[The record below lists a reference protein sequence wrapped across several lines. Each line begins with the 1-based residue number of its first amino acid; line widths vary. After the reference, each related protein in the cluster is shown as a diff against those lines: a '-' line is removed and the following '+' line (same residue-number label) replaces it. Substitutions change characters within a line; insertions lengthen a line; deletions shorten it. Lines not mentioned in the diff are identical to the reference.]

1 MALRQWT
8 RRGWQP
14 PAGSVLINPDDHAW
28 YSGMMPGLLAG
39 RFSREECAIPLE
51 PLCEAAGLELIL
63 NRVDALDTED
73 RSLQLWQSTRNYEL
87 LSVNTGSTPASPTES
102 DGSIPLV
109 PAKPFRGFIS
119 AWEQW
124 QQARSTPHLAILG
137 GGPAAFELALS
148 LQQSLP
154 RLRMTLVS
162 DRPLLAGH
170 PKKLASKARRFLH
183 RKDITVIENRRID
196 RIADGR
202 LYAKEDF
209 VLKADAL
216 ILATG
221 ATAQPW
227 YREASL
233 EHDPSGFIRV
243 DSTLQASGRADIFA
257 AGDCISLPGI
267 QRSGVYSVRQGST
280 LARNIPATLSGKA
293 LRKYQPQAQSL
304 ALLATADGGALMSYR
319 GRAAQGRL
327 CGLWKD
333 WLDRRFMRRHRL
345 R

>member
-1 MALRQWT
+1 MALRQWV

-14 PAGSVLINPDDHAW
+14 PAGSALVNPDDHAW

-51 PLCEAAGLELIL
+51 PLCEAAGLELIRD
-63 NRVDALDTED
+63 RVDALDTSGK
-73 RSLQLWQSTRNYEL
+73 SLQLSRSTRNYEL
-87 LSVNTGSTPASPTES
+87 LSINTGSTPACPADS
-102 DGSIPLV
+102 DGSIPMV
-109 PAKPFRGFIS
+109 PAKPFRSFIS

-124 QQARSTPHLAILG
+124 QQAGATPHLAVLG

-148 LQQSLP
+148 LKQSLP

-162 DRPLLAGH
+162 DRPLLQGH

-183 RKDITVIENRRID
+183 RQNITVIENHHID
-196 RIADGR
+196 RIADAR
-202 LYAKEDF
+202 LFAEEDF

-221 ATAQPW
+221 ATAQSW
-227 YREASL
+227 YKEAGL

-243 DSTLQASGRADIFA
+243 ENSLKASGHSDIFA
-257 AGDCISLPGI
+257 AGDCISLTGI

-280 LARNIPATLSGKA
+280 LARNIPAALKGTA
-293 LRKYQPQAQSL
+293 LREYRPQGQSL

-319 GRAAQGRL
+319 GYTARGRL